1 MDFTPRKMYTTAQKT
16 CRVYAEWMT
25 GDHAWEMQVCDTLK
39 RAKSSPHSVSLKSA
53 LPAGATLLGTILSS
67 DKTTITAMTG
77 DRVAHPLLISLAN
90 IHMNTRSK
98 SSTNAFL
105 LTALLPVP
113 KFLHKKKRMKGVLQ
127 DRLIHQC
134 LDIVLSPLKQA
145 AAEGVMLS
153 DPIGRSRYCFTPLAS
168 YIVDTPEAMMLSVV
182 GGKTSPVTM
191 AMYKQFGDAFQHE
204 PRTKSTTL
212 AQLATVHSRSD
223 PNDIESFFREAQK
236 FRLNGVDKPFW
247 RDWALAEPS
256 RFLTPEPLHHL
267 HKEFWDHDAQWL
279 ILSVGE
285 SEIDFRFSVLQRTT
299 GYRHFHEGI
308 SRLKQ
313 VTGRCHRDIQRSI
326 IAVSADAAPPGVIA
340 AVRALMQFRY
350 LLQSP
355 RIDENDLERISGA
368 LDEFHAKKD
377 AIIAAG
383 VRRGKGKKTID
394 NWHIPKLELMQNI
407 VPSIR
412 NCGVTGQWTADVT
425 EHAHITE
432 IKDPAS
438 SSNNNNYDPQIC
450 RHLDRAD
457 KCRRFE
463 LATSLLDR
471 NQGSQELEDDS
482 DSEGDEIDIDADI
495 DITTIQQPGHPCPIM
510 NYFAIAK
517 LLQHRDEGSVPLP
530 LRSFV
535 IGRTAFHLAYDPS
548 IRNITVDEVASRF
561 GLADL
566 RPAIADFLQ
575 REATHGYNHVHA
587 IGGPRRATSA
597 AVLPFDKVQVWF
609 KIRLQDTEFHD
620 VHQIRPAQTLNCA
633 PPSDPWILGHYDT
646 VIVQT
651 DARYSWPTSYLSG
664 ELSDQVAM
672 VLFYDINF
680 ASPL

>member
-1 MDFTPRKMYTTAQKT
+1 
-16 CRVYAEWMT
+16 
-25 GDHAWEMQVCDTLK
+25 
-39 RAKSSPHSVSLKSA
+39 
-53 LPAGATLLGTILSS
+53 
-67 DKTTITAMTG
+67 
-77 DRVAHPLLISLAN
+77 
-90 IHMNTRSK
+90 
-98 SSTNAFL
+98 
-105 LTALLPVP
+105 
-113 KFLHKKKRMKGVLQ
+113 
-127 DRLIHQC
+127 
-134 LDIVLSPLKQA
+134 
-145 AAEGVMLS
+145 
-153 DPIGRSRYCFTPLAS
+153 
-168 YIVDTPEAMMLSVV
+168 
-182 GGKTSPVTM
+182 
-191 AMYKQFGDAFQHE
+191 
-204 PRTKSTTL
+204 
-212 AQLATVHSRSD
+212 
-223 PNDIESFFREAQK
+223 
-236 FRLNGVDKPFW
+236 
-247 RDWALAEPS
+247 
-256 RFLTPEPLHHL
+256 
-267 HKEFWDHDAQWL
+267 
-279 ILSVGE
+279 
-285 SEIDFRFSVLQRTT
+285 
-299 GYRHFHEGI
+299 
-308 SRLKQ
+308 
-313 VTGRCHRDIQRSI
+313 
-326 IAVSADAAPPGVIA
+326 
-340 AVRALMQFRY
+340 MQFRY

-355 RIDENDLERISGA
+355 SIDENDLERISGA

-495 DITTIQQPGHPCPIM
+495 DITTIQQPGHPRPIT